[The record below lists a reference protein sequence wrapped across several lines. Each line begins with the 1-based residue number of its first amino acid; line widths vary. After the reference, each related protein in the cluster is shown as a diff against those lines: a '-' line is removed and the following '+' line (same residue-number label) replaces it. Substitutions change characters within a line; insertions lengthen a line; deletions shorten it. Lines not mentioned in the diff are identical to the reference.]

1 VSSTDGEAKF
11 ETLANG
17 NHSYDASYIEITF
30 VPTTAYLTLQFLFG
44 SEEYNEYVYSGVSD
58 AIGVWVNN
66 TNIALTPEG
75 KPISI
80 DTINQSGT
88 YTPSS
93 GASAAPSLYVNN
105 SSTYSTP
112 MDGFT
117 RTLGASIAVN
127 AGVSNTIRIG
137 VADVGDAAYDSWLLV
152 KADSIQTSTVAFND
166 NVVTPVNTN
175 VIIDVTAND
184 FTDTGNPL
192 TTIAIADQ
200 TAVVNTPI
208 TLASGATVTL
218 QSDGTILYH
227 PVTNSTANDLFG
239 YTVSDGA
246 GNTSTGYVNVAVGLT
261 GPVVSSQTT
270 TDTTPVISGTTSTGL
285 ALNSGE
291 VMKVTVNGATYT
303 VVPDS
308 SGNWS
313 VDLGSATPSSGSLTP
328 LSTGTYDVTATVTHG
343 TSVAVDNT
351 HSELIIGSS
360 APVAPTVHSQN
371 TNDTT
376 PVITGT
382 IGGGTALLSG
392 EVLTVTVSG
401 ATYTVTPDSSG
412 NWSVDLGA
420 ATPTSGTLTP
430 LSNGTYS
437 VTATVTNS
445 GSTATSDSTS
455 NELIIDTVAPAA
467 PTVVSQTTNDTT
479 PVITGT
485 IGGGTTLGSGE
496 VLTVTVS
503 GATYTVTP
511 DSSGNWS
518 LDLGS
523 ATPTSG
529 TLTPLA
535 NGTYVVTATVTD
547 AAGNATSD
555 GTSNELIIDTVAP
568 ASPTVVSQTTNDTT
582 PIITGTIGGGT
593 TLGSGE
599 VLTVTVS
606 GATYTVTPDSS
617 GNWSL
622 DLGTAT
628 PTSGTLTP
636 LANGT
641 YAVTATVT
649 DAAGN
654 ATADGTSNELIIDT
668 VAPAAPT
675 VVSQTT
681 NDTTPVITGTIG
693 GGTTL
698 GSGEVLT
705 VTVSGATYTVT
716 PDSSGNWSLDLGT
729 ATPTSGTLTP
739 LANGTYAVTA
749 TVTDAA
755 GNATADGTSNELI
768 IDTVAPAAPTVV
780 SQTTN
785 DTTPVITGTI
795 GGGTTLGSGE
805 VLTVTVSGATYT
817 VTPDSSGNWS
827 LDLGTATPTSGT
839 LTPLSN
845 GAYPVTVTITDA
857 AGNATADG
865 TSNELIIDTV
875 ATTITSPSVNE
886 ASPYAVFTVTGSIG
900 REVSLALANGSAAG
914 SGTDFGSSTPSN
926 LQYSLDNGTTWLDYA
941 SAITLTSTSFLV
953 RTPLT
958 NDATYEGAET
968 FTLTATPSV
977 GSAAVGTATI
987 HDDGTGTIYNANGT
1001 VNTSATPDNDTP
1013 IVSMSSVTVSESSP
1027 YAVVQVSLSHPSTS
1041 AISFTPSLTSGTG
1054 TVGTDTGSGLEY
1066 FNGSAW
1072 VSAASGVTIA
1082 PGNSTVLLRTAIVA
1096 DDIYEGLE
1104 TISVSTGTLAGPV
1117 VSSNPINGTITIAD
1131 DGSSSNVFNTDTNST
1146 TPLAG
1151 EANNDLK
1158 SNDNDGVPESTESG
1172 LAQLAGSRTG
1182 DLNNDGI
1189 PDAQQSAV
1197 ATLAWI
1203 NNNNFEN
1210 AITGKLDS
1218 VPTSAIISMMVTNAN
1233 NGLDSNAQIENIQ
1246 VTPSASLPMPLPAN
1260 VSTTWDPISFATA
1273 PTGENGLID
1282 ADSTRPGTQQKIL
1295 INITNAGLDKGAF
1308 NHYMVYISA
1317 DTINSYA
1324 EAGKPLKDLDGN
1336 ALTNT
1341 AQAGW
1346 YDFTARTPGGD
1357 GARYITE
1364 NGKITGIEIT
1374 STDGAFGDVS
1384 AVNGEFSYYGVPV
1397 SAAATTV
1404 TSDSSI
1410 TLADGIDNL
1419 MLNNVSK
1426 LAIPS
1431 TATCLPDWL
1440 AKMAGDAK
1448 QPVKTVANL
1457 NGTGNSWDNEITG
1470 NNGNNKLVGL

>member
-582 PIITGTIGGGT
+582 PI
-593 TLGSGE
+593 
-599 VLTVTVS
+599 
-606 GATYTVTPDSS
+606 
-617 GNWSL
+617 
-622 DLGTAT
+622 
-628 PTSGTLTP
+628 
-636 LANGT
+636 
-641 YAVTATVT
+641 
-649 DAAGN
+649 
-654 ATADGTSNELIIDT
+654 
-668 VAPAAPT
+668 
-675 VVSQTT
+675 
-681 NDTTPVITGTIG
+681 ITGTIG